1 MNLQDELVD
10 EDLLELLEEWLEDV
24 LLEETFE
31 LFTVVL
37 ELFLDERVFEDEV
50 LLELLAE
57 EVELTVGEI
66 LEKSCL

>member
-1 MNLQDELVD
+1 
-10 EDLLELLEEWLEDV
+10 
-24 LLEETFE
+24 
-31 LFTVVL
+31 VL